1 MLVSPLAMDCVPTV
15 VVGFP
20 TRHGRFSQPAMV
32 GVPTAMVW
40 VPTAMVGVPTNH
52 P

>member
-1 MLVSPLAMDCVPTV
+1 M

-20 TRHGRFSQPAMV
+20 PDVVGFPIRHGRFSQPAMV

-40 VPTAMVGVPTNH
+40 VPTAMVGVPNNH